1 VITVD
6 ANILLYAI
14 DEHSPM
20 NTVSRTWWEQ
30 TLSSSETIAL
40 DWNVLLAFVRISTRA
55 NVFLKPLKVDEAM
68 GLLDSWLSLSNVTV
82 LSPTDRHVFVLREL
96 LKPLGTAG
104 NLTSDAHLAALAIE
118 HGATLYSFDSDFA
131 RFTGLRWANPTNL

>member
-1 VITVD
+1 VIAVD
-6 ANILLYAI
+6 ANILLYAV
-14 DEHSPM
+14 DERSPL
-20 NTVSRTWWEQ
+20 NVASRRWWEQ

-55 NVFLKPLKVDEAM
+55 NVFSKPLNVEEAM
-68 GLLDSWLSLSNVTV
+68 DLIDAWLSQPNVIV
-82 LSPTDRHVFVLREL
+82 ISPTVRHATVLREL

-131 RFTGLRWANPTNL
+131 RFTGLRWANPTNQ